1 MGANGRASDGGVWQ
15 RTDLKILL
23 SSEANP
29 LKLPDPRPIPGR
41 VMPVPYLL
49 TGDNTFALTDYLLKP
64 YPQSKMT
71 VVERISITGYLR

>member
-41 VMPVPYLL
+41 VMPVPYVL
-49 TGDNTFALTDYLLKP
+49 TGDNTFA
-64 YPQSKMT
+64 
-71 VVERISITGYLR
+71 